1 MFNSWTCRNRQ
12 SFKGWKDIR
21 VWQAPGPCSALP
33 EDDKG
38 SGWEQRWPLGRCPW
52 EPPPCQAPHTHWI
65 LIWPSVDS
73 VIIPILW
80 QRNGRTAVSPQGCT
94 ESRWDQ
100 DVDQGH
106 SGAKSH
112 ALPRTATLRPC
123 WCIPPSPRRRPGT
136 RGDGLPDTRGTP
148 PFLSW
153 QPTWEGG
160 GSRRRRPQGK
170 LRCTALEGFG
180 FLFNNNQFH
189 MLPGS
194 TPGQREYTL
203 AVNICLHAIHK

>member
-12 SFKGWKDIR
+12 SFKGWTDIR

-112 ALPRTATLRPC
+112 APRGPPPC
-123 WCIPPSPRRRPGT
+123 GPAGAFHPALVAGPGPRGMVFLT
-136 RGDGLPDTRGTP
+136 RGAPHPFSPGNQLEREVGAGAGAPKGSWGALPWKVLAFYLITTSSICFPVQLRVKESTR
-148 PFLSW
+148 
-153 QPTWEGG
+153 
-160 GSRRRRPQGK
+160 
-170 LRCTALEGFG
+170 
-180 FLFNNNQFH
+180 
-189 MLPGS
+189 
-194 TPGQREYTL
+194 
-203 AVNICLHAIHK
+203 